1 MLEEIKFNT
10 RGEGERDFIW
20 FSEKAVN
27 QSWREKYEAA
37 FFMTDSEINLF
48 VEIQNGNYRLDFDKI
63 KRSFT
68 ILRGSGAITHPY
80 IALAAEGK
88 CGSESSKAIFK
99 LLSNYFLGKGEDVV
113 HLLDQIIPKK
123 YIESVYDK
131 ARTPEVEKEISEKI
145 EEVVSKLSD
154 VDIPNEHLLKDNVY
168 LFDNFEIN
176 KNAFFSELKRI
187 TKPSENEEFISLVIT
202 GKSIGV
208 HLSSEFD
215 HTIFSSGVCLTT
227 GTINGSKPI
236 EKTIKDV
243 QKEKTSEPESEHT
256 DTSPSDSDQKEKDEQ
271 TTDPFLTEGTTSE
284 EKRTTETK
292 EKKDFLSNLL
302 SNLGYKKWLIISIVI
317 ILTLILAVKSCWR
330 NSGNDLEKKSPTQK
344 EQQSSPPSD
353 DSLMKST
360 KDTLNK

>member
-1 MLEEIKFNT
+1 
-10 RGEGERDFIW
+10 
-20 FSEKAVN
+20 
-27 QSWREKYEAA
+27 
-37 FFMTDSEINLF
+37 MTDSEINLF

-215 HTIFSSGVCLTT
+215 YTIFSSGVCLTT

-243 QKEKTSEPESEHT
+243 QKEKTSEPE
-256 DTSPSDSDQKEKDEQ
+256 
-271 TTDPFLTEGTTSE
+271 
-284 EKRTTETK
+284 
-292 EKKDFLSNLL
+292 
-302 SNLGYKKWLIISIVI
+302 
-317 ILTLILAVKSCWR
+317 
-330 NSGNDLEKKSPTQK
+330 
-344 EQQSSPPSD
+344 
-353 DSLMKST
+353 
-360 KDTLNK
+360 